1 MARRQAGFVS
11 KRTDPAMKLLL
22 AAATLALT
30 LTLPAIGQEHA
41 AMAGMA
47 ASDNPATMAYEAA
60 NMQMH
65 TDMAIEFSGDADV
78 DFIKSMIPHHQG
90 AVAMARI
97 VLEHGSDPE
106 VKALAEGVIAA
117 QESEIAWMQAWL
129 AEKGL

>member
-1 MARRQAGFVS
+1 
-11 KRTDPAMKLLL
+11 MKLLL